1 MLDLLII
8 NAQVI
13 DGTGQP
19 AFWGEV
25 GIEGEKL
32 AKVNRLP
39 EDKRQNPS
47 EAQSR
52 AKEVID
58 AQGKS
63 VCPGFIDLHT
73 HSDRSVLTNPDTESS
88 LLMGVTTEIGGNCGS
103 SVAPMSKAM
112 AERYQK
118 RVEELEI
125 DWRTL
130 DDFFVKVQQQG
141 LGNNHG
147 LFVGQGSVRAC
158 VMGQETRFPTEPE
171 IDRMAELISESMEM
185 GAFGLSTGRA
195 YTPGCHAGFREI
207 VELTRVVGEHRGLY
221 TSHIADQWAN
231 VHRATWEVLEIGM
244 RTGAVPQVAH
254 QKVVGKDNWG
264 RSDEVLAILEQ
275 GQEMGVELMADVY
288 PYPYSAVMSL
298 ERVLPAKLRGD
309 SAQDTLD
316 NLHSEGAEEEIRRAF
331 REEPTYVSSRLSHYG
346 VVQCSEIKDYEW
358 LDVGEVATHLGTD
371 LAGAV
376 HHLLCENDLKVKI
389 AGIMDEDD
397 VRTIVAHPLVMI
409 GSDSSIRSLTEDL
422 KSDEDWPT
430 VHPRQYGTFPRV
442 LSKYVREEHLLTL
455 EEAVYKMTGLPA
467 EGIELDN
474 RGILT
479 RGFAADLV
487 LFDPNTI
494 SDEATVDNPC
504 AGPEGINYVLVN
516 GQIAAKDGEVQD
528 VRSGKVLRD
537 TQGRMVY

>member
-298 ERVLPAKLRGD
+298 ERVLPAKLRAD
-309 SAQDTLD
+309 STQDTLN

-467 EGIELDN
+467 ERIELDN

-487 LFDPNTI
+487 LFDPDTI